1 MGRPRIGFI
10 YIDLLD
16 LIVFFICPM
25 FIVCLWVFAPDF
37 VERTINSA
45 YAGLTSDYAKSFEVY
60 CHGVLKSVGIPPPYP
75 TAVNLAMLMISS
87 TFTLVAYFV
96 SIGRRHWEH
105 RKDIE
110 TELVDAR
117 EKVQLLEDRLH
128 DTTVREVQRE
138 AGKPV
143 VRIFMDG
150 AFDLMHYGHMN
161 AFRLGSSLGHHLVVG
176 VNSSETIAECKGFA
190 PIMSDNE
197 RCNAVKHCRF
207 VDETIERSPYVMTP
221 EYLDWVIKEYNID
234 FVVHGDD
241 PCIVNGEDVYGPV
254 KKMGKF
260 KSIPR
265 TEGISTTDL
274 VGRILTM
281 VPPNEGNESPNSNR
295 ARADSSARLLT
306 KSASIYALNE
316 TGEFAAPSSRFMTT
330 SSILRKFSSGMK
342 SPPPGAKIVYIDGS
356 WDMFHSGHIDI
367 IKRAREEGDYL
378 IAGVFSDAAVAY
390 NLGEQHPVMTLNER
404 MLSVIG
410 CSLVDDVLFDAP
422 LMVDDD
428 MIASLEIK
436 VVITAN
442 NEPRWPHYTKRQSI
456 AKAKGLLKVLNLSED
471 ALQVE
476 DIVDRLNANRER
488 YEQKY
493 EKKKAAEDEYYD
505 ERYKRAT
512 GAASDEKA
520 N

>member
-16 LIVFFICPM
+16 LIVFFICPI
-25 FIVCLWVFAPDF
+25 FIVCLWQFSPDF
-37 VERTINSA
+37 VERTINSV
-45 YAGLTSDYAKSFEVY
+45 YAWLTSDSVKAFETT
-60 CHGVLKSVGIPPPYP
+60 CHDILNAMRVPPPYP
-75 TAVNLAMLMISS
+75 TAVNVAMLVLSS
-87 TFTLVAYFV
+87 LFTLVVYFV
-96 SIGRRHWEH
+96 SVGRRHWEH

-117 EKVQLLEDRLH
+117 AKVQVLEDRLH
-128 DTTVREVQRE
+128 ATTAKEVQKE

-176 VNSSETIAECKGFA
+176 VNSSETIAECKGFP

-207 VDETIERSPYVMTP
+207 VDETIERSPYVMTQ
-221 EYLDWVIKEYNID
+221 EYLEWVIKEYDID

-241 PCIVNGEDVYGPV
+241 PCLVNGEDVYGPV

-281 VPPNEGNESPNSNR
+281 VPPSDGTESPNSAR
-295 ARADSSARLLT
+295 ARANSSARLLT
-306 KSASIYALNE
+306 KSQSLYDMSE
-316 TGEFAAPSSRFMTT
+316 TGELQAPSSRFMTT
-330 SSILRKFSSGMK
+330 SSILRKFSAGMK

-367 IKRAREEGDYL
+367 LKRAREEGDYL

-410 CSLVDDVLFDAP
+410 CKLVDDVLFDAP
-422 LMVDDD
+422 LQVDDD

-442 NEPRWPHYTKRQSI
+442 NEPRWSRYTQRQTI
-456 AKAKGLLKVLNLSED
+456 AQNKGILKVINLAED

-476 DIVDRLNANRER
+476 DIVGRLNANRDR

-493 EKKKAAEDEYYD
+493 EKKKKAEDEYYD
-505 ERYKRAT
+505 ERYKRV
-512 GAASDEKA
+512 
-520 N
+520 

>member
-1 MGRPRIGFI
+1 MGRPRIGFV
-10 YIDLLD
+10 YVDSLD
-16 LIVFFICPM
+16 LFVFVICPLA
-25 FIVCLWVFAPDF
+25 IVSLWIFAPDV
-37 VERTINSA
+37 VESTFKSA
-45 YAGLTSDYAKSFEVY
+45 HAHLTSESAQAFELSAHV
-60 CHGVLKSVGIPPPYP
+60 VFSNIGIPPPYP
-75 TAVNLAMLMISS
+75 TLVNVAMLVISS
-87 TFTLVAYFV
+87 IFTLVAYFV
-96 SIGRRHWEH
+96 GAGRRHWEH

-128 DTTVREVQRE
+128 QTTAHEIKKE
-138 AGKPV
+138 AGKPHI
-143 VRIFMDG
+143 RIFMDG

-176 VNSSETIAECKGFA
+176 VNSADTIAECKGFP

-207 VDETIERSPYVMTP
+207 VDEVIERSPYVMTQ
-221 EYLDWVIKEYNID
+221 EYLEWVIKEYDID

-241 PCIVNGEDVYGPV
+241 PCMVNGEDVYGPV

-281 VPPNEGNESPNSNR
+281 VPPENGSPNSQR
-295 ARADSSARLLT
+295 ERSRSSARLLT
-306 KSASIYALNE
+306 KSKSIYDLNSDE
-316 TGEFAAPSSRFMTT
+316 PAAPSSRFMTT
-330 SSILRKFSSGMK
+330 SSILRKFSAGMK

-367 IKRAREEGDYL
+367 LKKAREEGTYL

-410 CSLVDDVLFDAP
+410 CNLVDDVLFDAP
-422 LMVDDD
+422 LQVDDD
-428 MIASLEIK
+428 MIASLEIN

-442 NEPRWPHYTKRQSI
+442 NEPRWVKYTNRQKT
-456 AKAKGLLKVLNLSED
+456 AQAKGILKIINLAED

-488 YEQKY
+488 YEKKF
-493 EKKKAAEDEYYD
+493 ETKKKAEDEYYN
-505 ERYKRAT
+505 ERYNRA
-512 GAASDEKA
+512 GNEEGVS